1 MEFIAERLVHKLQ
14 TLTPDQLE
22 KVEALI
28 ESLREGGERGA
39 GLLLSEPAFAA
50 VWNDPENDAYDAL

>member
-1 MEFIAERLVHKLQ
+1 MELIAERLAHKLQ

-28 ESLREGGERGA
+28 ESLREGDERRA
-39 GLLLSEPAFAA
+39 SLLLSEPAFAA
-50 VWNDPENDAYDAL
+50 VWNDPENDVYDAL